1 MRLFYFI
8 LIFLISCNQET
19 VEDQTEALSFS
30 SDIHVDDEFYFEKGI
45 YQVTD
50 NVYVAIGYGLANS
63 ILIAGDSGNIII
75 DTTEDPQLAS
85 EINAEF
91 KKISNLP
98 NEAIIYTH
106 SHVDHWRGAP
116 GFMEENTKVYAHKT
130 FERGFFKSN
139 NLLRPILTERG
150 MKQFGHFLPD
160 SLKRGHGLG
169 FTLKF
174 DFEQP
179 PVIYP
184 TDFFDT
190 QTSKAYSWWN

>member
-30 SDIHVDDEFYFEKGI
+30 SDIHVDDEFYLEKGI

-85 EINAEF
+85 
-91 KKISNLP
+91 
-98 NEAIIYTH
+98 
-106 SHVDHWRGAP
+106 
-116 GFMEENTKVYAHKT
+116 
-130 FERGFFKSN
+130 
-139 NLLRPILTERG
+139 
-150 MKQFGHFLPD
+150 
-160 SLKRGHGLG
+160 
-169 FTLKF
+169 
-174 DFEQP
+174 
-179 PVIYP
+179 
-184 TDFFDT
+184 
-190 QTSKAYSWWN
+190 